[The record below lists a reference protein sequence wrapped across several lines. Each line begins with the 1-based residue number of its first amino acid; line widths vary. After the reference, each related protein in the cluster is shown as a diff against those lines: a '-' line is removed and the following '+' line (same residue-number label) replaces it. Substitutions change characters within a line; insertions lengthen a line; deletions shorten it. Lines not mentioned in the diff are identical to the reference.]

1 MLKDNLVFFRE
12 CIKEFEKTGTAWPT
26 SKWAANALTDPL
38 RDRWSSKRILEIGP
52 GTGSVTVQILRDMLP
67 EDRLMICEI
76 NPRFMATLKENLAA
90 NPDFLKH
97 SDRIEFFEGPIQALP
112 EHQDYDVVVCA
123 LPFLN
128 FDLKTVKE
136 IFAKLKTIAAPNA
149 VMTYYQY
156 IGLRSLSRTVSTPRT
171 RQRMRELDTFFDS
184 MYAKHL
190 TCKKRVWLNL
200 LPINIY
206 TLDIAA

>member
-26 SKWAANALTDPL
+26 SKWAASALTDPL
-38 RDRWSSKRILEIGP
+38 RGNRGPKRILEIGP
-52 GTGSVTVQILRDMLP
+52 GTGSVTVKILKDMRP
-67 EDRLMICEI
+67 DDRLMICEI
-76 NPRFMATLKENLAA
+76 NPRFMEALKENLAD
-90 NPDFLKH
+90 NPDFITH
-97 SDRIEFFEGPIQALP
+97 RDQIAFFEGPVQELP
-112 EHQDYDVVVCA
+112 EHDHYDVIVCA

-128 FDLKTVKE
+128 FDLCTVEE
-136 IFAKLKTIAAPNA
+136 IFSKLKRIGAPGT

-156 IGLRSLSRTVSTPRT
+156 IGMRSLNRAVSSPRT
-171 RQRMRELDTFFDS
+171 RQRMRELDSFFDS
-184 MYAKHL
+184 MYEKHL

-206 TLDIAA
+206 TLDLAA